1 MVSGGRSEGGRDERA
16 RGAVAA
22 VVQGREVWSGV
33 VGESAKLD
41 LTRLTAGMH
50 FIHLAG
56 ERPHRIIL
64 TD

>member
-1 MVSGGRSEGGRDERA
+1 MVHLTGVQSGTSVKVTD
-16 RGAVAA
+16 
-22 VVQGREVWSGV
+22 VQGREVWSGV

-41 LTRLTAGMH
+41 LTRLAAGMH